1 MFVVEVFLPLCDDD
15 GWGIGNAKV
24 IEVRRQLFD
33 KFGGL
38 TVKPRS
44 PSQGYIREGK
54 SPAKD
59 DLVVLEVTVPELDRA
74 WWDAFKADLEQQFR
88 QREIQIRAS
97 ELARL

>member
-1 MFVVEVFLPLCDDD
+1 MFVVEVFLPLCDDA

-44 PSQGYIREGK
+44 PAQGYRREGTL
-54 SPAKD
+54 PAKD
-59 DLVVLEVTVPELDRA
+59 DLVVLEVTVPELDSA
-74 WWDAFKADLEQQFR
+74 WWDAFKTDLEQQFR
-88 QREIQIRAS
+88 QRDIQIRAT